1 MSFATL
7 GELNWLAVVV
17 ATVVYYGL
25 GALWYSRGVFGDRW
39 AKSIGWNA
47 AEATPPASAAFYILP
62 FFGYL
67 LIAIAIAMLAVA
79 TGSDTFVEGLTLGL
93 VLGVLFAGSIFFT
106 TAKFEPT
113 KPEPMN
119 WFLISGGY
127 AAVGIVMAAII
138 LSVWR

>member
-1 MSFATL
+1 MSFASL
-7 GELNWLAVVV
+7 GELNWLAVIV
-17 ATVVYYGL
+17 ATIVYYGL
-25 GALWYSRGVFGDRW
+25 GAFWYSRKVFGDRW

-47 AEATPPASAAFYILP
+47 AEAEPPASAAFYILP

-67 LIAIAIAMLAVA
+67 VIVIAIGMLAVA
-79 TGSDTFVEGLTLGL
+79 TGTDTLAEGLVLGV

-113 KPEPMN
+113 KPEPMS
-119 WFLISGGY
+119 WFVISGGY
-127 AAVGIVMAAII
+127 AAVGIVLAAVV

>member
-25 GALWYSRGVFGDRW
+25 GALWYSRSVFGNRW
-39 AKSIGWNA
+39 AKSIGWDA
-47 AEATPPASAAFYILP
+47 AAATPASAAFYILP

-67 LIAIAIAMLAVA
+67 LIVIAIAMLTVA
-79 TGSDTFVEGLTLGL
+79 TGSDTLAEGLILGL
-93 VLGVLFAGSIFFT
+93 VLGVFFAGSIFFT